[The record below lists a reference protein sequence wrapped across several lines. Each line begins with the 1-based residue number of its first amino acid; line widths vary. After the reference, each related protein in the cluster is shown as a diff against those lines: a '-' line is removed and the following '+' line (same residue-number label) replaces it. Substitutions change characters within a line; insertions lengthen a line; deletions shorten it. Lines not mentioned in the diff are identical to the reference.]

1 MKLASLICTTSVI
14 AMGLTAA
21 QAAAQGAP
29 PSANPL
35 HYVVYLLSNPVGGMI
50 TQGTSI
56 NVENETAGFGT
67 LPGNSVMHAV
77 YWRHGLAG
85 RDLGTLGGPNSAVA
99 WPNRNDRGVIAGVSE
114 TAKAQPNGET
124 WSCAAAAFFLAPP
137 TGNVCVGFRWESGHM
152 TALPTLGGDNG
163 FATGIN
169 NAGQIVGWAETP
181 VHDSSCISPQVLQFE
196 AVLWGPKSNQLQPL
210 APYPGDPDSAATAI
224 NNEGQAVGISGLCGN
239 AVGGASAVHMVLWE
253 NNKVTSLPTLGGGY
267 WNTPMDINE
276 NGDVTGFSDLPGDS
290 AAAPNFNA
298 FLWTRK
304 NGTINLGTLSGDNV
318 SEALGIN
325 DQDRVVGVSY
335 PSGHAFIW
343 QNGKMTDL
351 NSLVPRGTS
360 VILTDAQDINDDG
373 VITGQAQAKNG
384 STLYAFVAIPKLK

>member
-1 MKLASLICTTSVI
+1 
-14 AMGLTAA
+14 
-21 QAAAQGAP
+21 
-29 PSANPL
+29 
-35 HYVVYLLSNPVGGMI
+35 
-50 TQGTSI
+50 
-56 NVENETAGFGT
+56 
-67 LPGNSVMHAV
+67 
-77 YWRHGLAG
+77 
-85 RDLGTLGGPNSAVA
+85 
-99 WPNRNDRGVIAGVSE
+99 
-114 TAKAQPNGET
+114 
-124 WSCAAAAFFLAPP
+124 
-137 TGNVCVGFRWESGHM
+137 
-152 TALPTLGGDNG
+152 
-163 FATGIN
+163 
-169 NAGQIVGWAETP
+169 
-181 VHDSSCISPQVLQFE
+181 
-196 AVLWGPKSNQLQPL
+196 
-210 APYPGDPDSAATAI
+210 
-224 NNEGQAVGISGLCGN
+224 
-239 AVGGASAVHMVLWE
+239 
-253 NNKVTSLPTLGGGY
+253 
-267 WNTPMDINE
+267 
-276 NGDVTGFSDLPGDS
+276 VTGFSDLPGDS